1 MWTSIIIN
9 IIISI
14 TIIIFGHYLWVYLK
28 DTYSDKV
35 TKDIIGS
42 QTQKYKAI
50 IDELQRTQQYESC
63 MTEPFDP
70 FIEEPFI
77 EDTNTI
83 NDKEIKDKEIKDLEE
98 DLENFLQ
105 ENFDE
110 NK

>member
-1 MWTSIIIN
+1 MWTSILIN
-9 IIISI
+9 IIISV
-14 TIIIFGHYLWVYLK
+14 TIIILGHYLWVYLK

-50 IDELQRTQQYESC
+50 IDEIQRTQQYESC
-63 MTEPFDP
+63 MTEP
-70 FIEEPFI
+70 INPFI
-77 EDTNTI
+77 EDQI
-83 NDKEIKDKEIKDLEE
+83 PMNDLAKDLE
-98 DLENFLQ
+98 DFIQ